1 MSTDKV
7 QRALDDWQSSERR
20 NGKQHR
26 RTLYYLGYYIY
37 IMHNNNIDCISLIAE
52 FMSRL
57 ENYEDWKNDDISD
70 ALTFVAYV
78 LYLKDDDKA
87 AYPLIRR
94 AVAIVDYLS
103 ERNLYDP
110 AFTWSIYVYVLR
122 SLELY
127 KQEIPY
133 DEKLL
138 ASLLKKKG
146 ESSSE
151 VVFHLMRLDVAY
163 SYCGRYSKAVKC
175 AEKALELHRKYHA
188 DDRER
193 TILCLSNLAID
204 LSCSGRPEEELRIR
218 EEALSLTQE
227 VYGADS
233 EKGIEAYE
241 RFCKALLKYSSDRM
255 NKPEG
260 LLHKA
265 ILRHYQLMQ
274 LKISIS
280 GCSDP
285 SVLQTK
291 RDLIALY
298 EKNGQIT
305 RAVTFQTELVSESRD
320 QNDPPDFFS
329 NRDRYHLIE
338 LYWKSGSHKNALL
351 MAQSLLSELTEGL
364 DRETVLQDI
373 KSKEPSID
381 VKGILM
387 TRVFLQKNQKIAST
401 TIE

>member
-1 MSTDKV
+1 MSTDNV
-7 QRALDDWQSSERR
+7 RIAYDNWQLSERR
-20 NGKQHR
+20 NGSRHR
-26 RTLYYLGYYIY
+26 TTMYYLSFYIY
-37 IMHNNNIDCISLIAE
+37 AKQENKEDCSSLIAD

-57 ENYEDWKNDDISD
+57 ENYEDWKNGEISD
-70 ALTFVAYV
+70 ALSVVAYV
-78 LYLKDDDKA
+78 LYQKNEDKA
-87 AYPLIRR
+87 AYPLVRR

-110 AFTWSIYVYVLR
+110 SFTWRVYASVLH
-122 SLELY
+122 SLNLY
-127 KQEIPY
+127 KQAIPY
-133 DEKLL
+133 DEKLVRYHFE
-138 ASLLKKKG
+138 KEG
-146 ESSSE
+146 ESSSD
-151 VVFHLMRLDVAY
+151 VVYRLMHLDVDY
-163 SYCGRYSKAVKC
+163 SYSDRYNKAVKH
-175 AEKALELHRKYHA
+175 AEKALELQKKYHPE
-188 DDRER
+188 DPE
-193 TILCLSNLAID
+193 TTLICLSNLAID
-204 LSCSGRPEEELRIR
+204 LSKTGRPEEELRIR
-218 EEALSLTQE
+218 EEALTLTQD
-227 VYGADS
+227 VYGAGS

-241 RFCKALLKYSSDRM
+241 KFCKALLKYSSDRVK
-255 NKPEG
+255 KPEG
-260 LLHKA
+260 LLNKA

-280 GCSDP
+280 GRSDP

-291 RDLIALY
+291 RDLIALFD
-298 EKNGQIT
+298 KNRQLT
-305 RAVTFQTELVSESRD
+305 RAVTFQKELVSESRD

-338 LYWKSGSHKNALL
+338 LYWKSGSHKKALL

-364 DRETVLQDI
+364 DRETVLQNI

>member
-1 MSTDKV
+1 
-7 QRALDDWQSSERR
+7 
-20 NGKQHR
+20 
-26 RTLYYLGYYIY
+26 
-37 IMHNNNIDCISLIAE
+37 
-52 FMSRL
+52 
-57 ENYEDWKNDDISD
+57 
-70 ALTFVAYV
+70 
-78 LYLKDDDKA
+78 
-87 AYPLIRR
+87 
-94 AVAIVDYLS
+94 
-103 ERNLYDP
+103 
-110 AFTWSIYVYVLR
+110 
-122 SLELY
+122 
-127 KQEIPY
+127 
-133 DEKLL
+133 
-138 ASLLKKKG
+138 
-146 ESSSE
+146 
-151 VVFHLMRLDVAY
+151 
-163 SYCGRYSKAVKC
+163 
-175 AEKALELHRKYHA
+175 
-188 DDRER
+188 
-193 TILCLSNLAID
+193 
-204 LSCSGRPEEELRIR
+204 
-218 EEALSLTQE
+218 
-227 VYGADS
+227 
-233 EKGIEAYE
+233 
-241 RFCKALLKYSSDRM
+241 M

-387 TRVFLQKNQKIAST
+387 TRVFLQKNQKSLPPRLNKEIGNSRQPSLPLFPIFFFINAPNYGSSLIPGIHMNRRVLPSPT
-401 TIE
+401 SNSAIE

>member
-26 RTLYYLGYYIY
+26 RTMYYLGYYIY

-133 DEKLL
+133 DEKLKL
-138 ASLLKKKG
+138 
-146 ESSSE
+146 SSTSCALMLPTPI
-151 VVFHLMRLDVAY
+151 VVDTAKL
-163 SYCGRYSKAVKC
+163 
-175 AEKALELHRKYHA
+175 
-188 DDRER
+188 
-193 TILCLSNLAID
+193 
-204 LSCSGRPEEELRIR
+204 
-218 EEALSLTQE
+218 
-227 VYGADS
+227 
-233 EKGIEAYE
+233 
-241 RFCKALLKYSSDRM
+241 
-255 NKPEG
+255 
-260 LLHKA
+260 
-265 ILRHYQLMQ
+265 
-274 LKISIS
+274 
-280 GCSDP
+280 
-285 SVLQTK
+285 
-291 RDLIALY
+291 
-298 EKNGQIT
+298 
-305 RAVTFQTELVSESRD
+305 
-320 QNDPPDFFS
+320 
-329 NRDRYHLIE
+329 
-338 LYWKSGSHKNALL
+338 
-351 MAQSLLSELTEGL
+351 
-364 DRETVLQDI
+364 
-373 KSKEPSID
+373 
-381 VKGILM
+381 
-387 TRVFLQKNQKIAST
+387 
-401 TIE
+401 